1 MTLPKLAGV
10 LILGIPV
17 TAIPQEVEIRCND
30 THCAISKED
39 LRLIVQY
46 VRQLEKECAGK
57 SL

>member
-10 LILGIPV
+10 LILGMIVPV
-17 TAIPQEVEIRCND
+17 SAQDVELRCND

>member
-1 MTLPKLAGV
+1 MTLPKL
-10 LILGIPV
+10 ILGTIILYSG
-17 TAIPQEVEIRCND
+17 TAVPQELEIRCND